1 MCKNPKF
8 CDLLKLPFEQEL
20 NAFQTLLKYYPKAN
34 RCNNIIAAV
43 FLLPFKQQSFR
54 VFRGNYPLSFVYLFA
69 ILTA

>member
-20 NAFQTLLKYYPKAN
+20 NAFQTLLKKAN
-34 RCNNIIAAV
+34 RCDNFIAAV

-54 VFRGNYPLSFVYLFA
+54 VFRGNYLLSFVYLA
-69 ILTA
+69 SILTA